1 MSQHAPGPWRVQ
13 PYVDAIDILDA
24 NEEEVAYLA
33 DRAIAVDG
41 MPPENARLIAAAPDL
56 LAACEAARELALVGT
71 IEGRVTHEAFAE
83 LLDAVVAAI
92 ARAKGGTT

>member
-1 MSQHAPGPWRVQ
+1 MSQHAPGPRRVQ

-56 LAACEAARELALVGT
+56 LKACEVMLADLLEMEDIVGVRASVVY
-71 IEGRVTHEAFAE
+71 GR
-83 LLDAVVAAI
+83 AAI
-92 ARAKGGTT
+92 AKAKGGTS